1 MDCISNFDTHNQC
14 AKKVVS
20 GSLGEIGMGIFLR
33 LFFGKGTFLGL
44 VGGPK
49 DFLGVLI
56 LLPFNHLCHLKS
68 GVHPGAS
75 HCDDTSLW
83 FQCTCSYLSCFKLFV
98 GKIIDI
104 KGYSVL

>member
-1 MDCISNFDTHNQC
+1 MDCIPNFDANNQC
-14 AKKVVS
+14 AKKAVAN
-20 GSLGEIGMGIFLR
+20 SLGKINRGFCLR
-33 LFFGKGTFLGL
+33 LFFGKGTLLGL

-56 LLPFNHLCHLKS
+56 LPPFDHPCHLKS
-68 GVHPGAS
+68 GLHPGAS

-83 FQCTCSYLSCFKLFV
+83 FQCSYLSCFKLFV

-104 KGYSVL
+104 KSYSVL